1 MNEDNDQQQG
11 AMQLPAAAI
20 RLGIGFLSTK
30 VRLIILAV
38 IAAVVAIALVA
49 AIAIVALASMVGGG
63 QTSSV
68 NNAASMAGGACA
80 PVGTSNQP
88 VEAPAGYKEEQI
100 ANAKLIDEVARSVGA
115 PGQATRLAILVAIDE
130 SDLTNLDGGDRDS
143 AGLFQQRPSQ
153 GWGTLEQVTDPEHAV
168 KSFLMGPKHDGSGG
182 LIAVD
187 GWQDMEPAE
196 AAWQV
201 QRSESRTATAEHY
214 DEVDPILES
223 AGLDLDYEGSGFWT
237 GGAAPGSLDS
247 DGKTVDVNN
256 CTTPG
261 GDVGDIA
268 NVEGLNDLPQFP
280 EPDGCADTEVVW
292 APYGPDGLNGN
303 VSDENLCA
311 IPFAIDSEKRVQ
323 VRPAAALYALNEEFK
338 AEFGHDI
345 TVTSTYRTFA
355 KQEEVKADKG
365 YMAATPGWSNHGYG
379 LAVDLSLTSEQHT
392 WMRENAIRFGWWHP
406 LWARPNGSKPESW
419 HWEYGSWL
427 YDERYKGQISDDQL
441 TYNL

>member
-1 MNEDNDQQQG
+1 MMNEDNDQQQG

-20 RLGIGFLSTK
+20 RLGIGLLSTK

-49 AIAIVALASMVGGG
+49 AIAIVAVASMIGGG

-80 PVGTSNQP
+80 PVGTSNQS
-88 VEAPAGYKEEQI
+88 VEAPAGYQEEQI

-153 GWGTLEQVTDPEHAV
+153 GWGTLEQVTDPEHAI

-201 QRSESRTATAEHY
+201 QRSESRPLSTMTRWTPSWRVQGSTLITKGA
-214 DEVDPILES
+214 
-223 AGLDLDYEGSGFWT
+223 GSGP
-237 GGAAPGSLDS
+237 A
-247 DGKTVDVNN
+247 
-256 CTTPG
+256 
-261 GDVGDIA
+261 
-268 NVEGLNDLPQFP
+268 
-280 EPDGCADTEVVW
+280 
-292 APYGPDGLNGN
+292 
-303 VSDENLCA
+303 
-311 IPFAIDSEKRVQ
+311 
-323 VRPAAALYALNEEFK
+323 VRP
-338 AEFGHDI
+338 
-345 TVTSTYRTFA
+345 
-355 KQEEVKADKG
+355 
-365 YMAATPGWSNHGYG
+365 PG
-379 LAVDLSLTSEQHT
+379 
-392 WMRENAIRFGWWHP
+392 R
-406 LWARPNGSKPESW
+406 
-419 HWEYGSWL
+419 
-427 YDERYKGQISDDQL
+427 
-441 TYNL
+441 